1 MSHSCSTGVGADAAA
16 GYHTYELDWS
26 PRSLLFKV
34 DGRVTGCGMSGDGVP
49 SRPMFLIINTAA
61 CTSNACDRTRDN
73 AVLPQTTSV
82 QCVHISH

>member
-1 MSHSCSTGVGADAAA
+1 M
-16 GYHTYELDWS
+16 
-26 PRSLLFKV
+26 
-34 DGRVTGCGMSGDGVP
+34 P

-82 QCVHISH
+82 QYVHISH